1 MSRIPVSVK
10 EAKEQ
15 AADYF
20 GFTASAFIQI
30 DSGKVF
36 EIPNP
41 GLMNDDQIERYEE
54 LQFTLEQCEREP
66 DVEIPARTVK
76 DDDDNPVTFPGRTI
90 RGNLKTPYRINGELL
105 KPPYAVRLAKAV
117 FGDEGY
123 AEYKAG
129 GGIASQVS
137 MEWAR
142 MDREF
147 RERVDADP
155 KSDGSHPALEVVR
168 SGD

>member
-15 AADYF
+15 AAEYF

-41 GLMNDDQIERYEE
+41 GLMDDDQIERYED
-54 LQFTLEQCEREP
+54 LQFLLESCDRDADE
-66 DVEIPARTVK
+66 VIPAGSFK
-76 DDDDNPVTFPGRTI
+76 DDD
-90 RGNLKTPYRINGELL
+90 GNAHSYPERVIKGDFKKPFRIDGALL
-105 KPPYAVRLAKAV
+105 RPPYAVRLATV
-117 FGDEGY
+117 LFGDEGY

-129 GGIASQVS
+129 GGIAAQVAL
-137 MEWAR
+137 EWAR
-142 MDREF
+142 MNQEF
-147 RERVDADP
+147 QERAASDP
-155 KSDGSHPALEVVR
+155 KSGGDGPTLEVVR